1 MSGDIP
7 CATSD
12 AQSMQTTSGPM
23 ATTKQPG
30 MKLTRTAVSISHTFY
45 GYLNF
50 LNEKCLFITV
60 PMSLRSYKEL
70 KILQFLEICTRE
82 NFLYK
87 SCGLLISQNTS
98 TVCD

>member
-30 MKLTRTAVSISHTFY
+30 MKLTRSAVSISHTFY

-50 LNEKCLFITV
+50 FE
-60 PMSLRSYKEL
+60 
-70 KILQFLEICTRE
+70 
-82 NFLYK
+82 
-87 SCGLLISQNTS
+87 
-98 TVCD
+98 